1 MNFIKRVILL
11 SVVSFAFAVF
21 NVSAAYESY
30 INFEI
35 GGLIGS
41 PSDTVTKRLT
51 SNVQKI
57 ETLRAN
63 DAITATLYGKVGSAR
78 EKIDSITIEKR
89 INNDNPTSIVQNF
102 NNMSKTKGD
111 YELNLKKASILGT
124 TNYWGNWVYDL

>member
-1 MNFIKRVILL
+1 MNFIKRIILL

-21 NVSAAYESY
+21 NVSAAYETY

-35 GGLIGS
+35 GGITGYT
-41 PSDTVTKRLT
+41 SDTMTKRYT

-63 DAITATLYGKVGSAR
+63 HKTIATLYGKVGSAR
-78 EKIDSITIEKR
+78 EEIDFITIEKR
-89 INNDNPTSIVQNF
+89 INNDNPTFINQNF
-102 NNMSKTKGD
+102 DNMSKTKGD
-111 YELNLKKASILGT
+111 YELNLKKSIIFGT